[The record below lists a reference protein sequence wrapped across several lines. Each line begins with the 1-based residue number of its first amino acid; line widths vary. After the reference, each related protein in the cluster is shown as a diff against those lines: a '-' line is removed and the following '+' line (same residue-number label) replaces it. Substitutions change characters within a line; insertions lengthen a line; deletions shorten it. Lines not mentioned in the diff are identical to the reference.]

1 MDILIE
7 NYDKEPF
14 PINREKI
21 QSQKDSKTKYGR
33 QNYKALIKY
42 YREYIYN
49 GDIKSYFL
57 EQK

>member
-14 PINREKI
+14 PINGKKSVLE
-21 QSQKDSKTKYGR
+21 DSKTKYGR

-49 GDIKSYFL
+49 IDIKSYFL

>member
-14 PINREKI
+14 PINREKNPF
-21 QSQKDSKTKYGR
+21 QKDSKTKYGR

-42 YREYIYN
+42 YREYLYKF
-49 GDIKSYFL
+49 DIKSH
-57 EQK
+57 